1 MEHGNPDNRYLGL
14 AEKWLNGTITPEEE
28 KEFADWYNAG
38 QDETVFL
45 PAAFAPGREALRER
59 ILRNIQQRKQTKVI
73 RRPGYW
79 RVAAVA
85 AVILLIVAGT
95 WTWYSKRT
103 TGVLQ
108 PMAGNSNLMNDRAPG
123 GYKARLTLA
132 NGSVILLDSSHNGN
146 LTREGNT
153 DIKKQGG
160 TLLYDTLAAASQTN
174 HTLAF
179 NTLTTPRGGQYQLI
193 LPDGSKVWLNA
204 VSSLRYP
211 TAFTGNER
219 RVQLTGEAYFEIRSI
234 TRNKGGKLPFIVE
247 VNPSP
252 GADAPGM
259 EVEVLGTEFNV
270 NAYNDEAM
278 IRTTLLQGSVKIR
291 KGDKAGLLR
300 PGQQAGVT
308 AHGDIKIMDDA
319 DLEAAVAWKNGYFK
333 FDDAGIAEIMRLA
346 ARWYDMEVG
355 YDKSIKDEHFSGTLP
370 RSEYLSSLLKI
381 LELTKT
387 VKFTI
392 EGRKVMVEPYR

>member
-1 MEHGNPDNRYLGL
+1 MASGNPDHRYLEL

-38 QDETVFL
+38 QGETVFL

-59 ILRNIQQRKQTKVI
+59 ILRNIHQRKQAKIVHS
-73 RRPGYW
+73 PGYW
-79 RVAAVA
+79 RMAVAA
-85 AVILLIVAGT
+85 AVILFVVAGI
-95 WTWYSKRT
+95 WIWYNGRF
-103 TGVLQ
+103 TGTPQ
-108 PMAGNSNLMNDRAPG
+108 PLAAKSTLRNDRAPG

-132 NGSVILLDSSHNGN
+132 NGSIILLDSSRNGN

-160 TLLYDTLAAASQTN
+160 RLIYDTLAAAPGVD
-174 HTLAF
+174 HTLSF
-179 NTLTTPRGGQYQLI
+179 NTLTTPRGGQYQLV

-211 TAFTGNER
+211 TAFTGSER
-219 RVQLTGEAYFEIRSI
+219 RVQLTGEAYFEIKSI
-234 TRNKGGKLPFIVE
+234 AREGGKLPFIVE
-247 VNPSP
+247 VNTPS
-252 GADAPGM
+252 GAGTPGM

-270 NAYNDEAM
+270 NAYNDETM
-278 IRTTLLQGSVKIR
+278 IRTTLLEGSVKIR
-291 KGDKAGLLR
+291 KDGKTGLLR
-300 PGQQAGVT
+300 PGQQAGVA
-308 AHGDIKIMDDA
+308 AHGDIKVFDDA

-333 FDDAGIAEIMRLA
+333 FDNANIADIMRQA
-346 ARWYDMEVG
+346 ARWYDMEVE
-355 YDKSIKDEHFSGTLP
+355 YNKSIMDESFSGTLP

-392 EGRKVMVEPYR
+392 QGRKIMVEPYR

>member
-1 MEHGNPDNRYLGL
+1 MEPGNPDNRYLEL

-38 QDETVFL
+38 QDDTVFL

-59 ILRNIQQRKQTKVI
+59 ILQNIQQRKQAKII

-79 RVAAVA
+79 RVAAAVA
-85 AVILLIVAGT
+85 IVLLMVAGI
-95 WTWYSKRT
+95 WTWYSKHT
-103 TGVLQ
+103 STPQ
-108 PMAGNSNLMNDRAPG
+108 PLAGKSNLMNDRAPG
-123 GYKARLTLA
+123 GYRAQLTLA

-153 DIKKQGG
+153 EIKKQEGR
-160 TLLYDTLAAASQTN
+160 LIYDTLSASS
-174 HTLAF
+174 HTDHILAF

-211 TAFTGNER
+211 TAFTGTKR
-219 RVQLTGEAYFEIRSI
+219 RVQLTGEAPFEIRSI
-234 TRNKGGKLPFIVE
+234 TRNGGGKLPFIVE
-247 VNPSP
+247 VDPSS
-252 GADAPGM
+252 GAGTPGM

-270 NAYNDEAM
+270 NAYTDEAM

-291 KGDKAGLLR
+291 KGDKTGLLR

-308 AHGDIKIMDDA
+308 AHGEIKIIGDA

-333 FDDAGIAEIMRLA
+333 FDDAGIAEIMRQA
-346 ARWYDMEVG
+346 ARWYDMEVQ

-392 EGRKVMVEPYR
+392 EGRKIMAEPYR

>member
-1 MEHGNPDNRYLGL
+1 MAPGNPDKRYLEL

-28 KEFADWYNAG
+28 KEFAAWYNAG

-45 PAAFAPGREALRER
+45 PPVFAPGREALRER
-59 ILRNIQQRKQTKVI
+59 ILRNIEQRRETKVI
-73 RRPGYW
+73 RRPRYW
-79 RVAAVA
+79 RMAAAA
-85 AVILLIVAGT
+85 AVILLIVAGI
-95 WTWYSKRT
+95 WLWYNGRT
-103 TGVLQ
+103 TRTSQ
-108 PMAGNSNLMNDRAPG
+108 PLAVKSNSMKDRAPG

-132 NGSVILLDSSHNGN
+132 NGAIILLDSSRNGN

-160 TLLYDTLAAASQTN
+160 QLIYDTLASASQADRA
-174 HTLAF
+174 LAF
-179 NTLTTPRGGQYQLI
+179 NTLTTPRGGQYQLV

-219 RVQLTGEAYFEIRSI
+219 RVQLTGEAYFEIKSIPRSG
-234 TRNKGGKLPFIVE
+234 GGKIPFIVE
-247 VNPSP
+247 VNTSS
-252 GADAPGM
+252 GAGTRGM
-259 EVEVLGTEFNV
+259 EVEVLGTGFNV
-270 NAYNDEAM
+270 TAYNDETM
-278 IRTTLLQGSVKIR
+278 IRTTLLEGSVKIR
-291 KGDKAGLLR
+291 KGDNTGLLR

-308 AHGDIKIMDDA
+308 AHGDIKIFDDA
-319 DLEAAVAWKNGYFK
+319 DLEATVAWKNGYFK
-333 FDDAGIAEIMRLA
+333 FDDANIAEIMRQA
-346 ARWYDMEVG
+346 ARWYDMDVG
-355 YDKSIKDEHFSGTLP
+355 YDKSIMDESFSGTLP